1 MDIIARIETLRK
13 EKGWTK
19 YRLAEESL
27 LTYSTLSSMYARET
41 PPKLDILQMIC
52 EAFGVTLSQ
61 FFLENEE
68 MEVVTDD
75 EKELLQNY
83 RRLPEDK
90 KNAVKTLINN

>member
-27 LTYSTLSSMYARET
+27 LTYSTLSSMYARAT
-41 PPKLDILQMIC
+41 PPKLDVLQMIC
-52 EAFGVTLSQ
+52 EALGVTLSQ

-68 MEVVTDD
+68 MEVVTGD
-75 EKELLQNY
+75 ERKLLQNY
-83 RRLPEDK
+83 RQLTDEQK
-90 KNAVKTLINN
+90 KAVNVLIKR